1 MMSNTDNVVTDL
13 KHAQQQILAY
23 MQAHW
28 RLFLFEGIF
37 FILLGSCALIVP
49 RFFSV
54 FIAIFLGWIMVI
66 GGVTQVSRVLFLPKI
81 PGVGLWLSLGIL
93 QLVVGILLIADPIA
107 GVLTLTL
114 MLALFFAV
122 EGAIK
127 IYMAWKMRPLP
138 HWGYLLLSGITAM
151 VLAFAIIAFWSD
163 IPQWLLGLFLGINM
177 MMLGVAMVK
186 IGLHHYDRTDKVG

>member
-1 MMSNTDNVVTDL
+1 MSDTDDIVTDL
-13 KHAQQQILAY
+13 KQAQQQLLAY

-28 RLFLFEGIF
+28 RLILFEGIF
-37 FILLGSCALIVP
+37 FILLGFCAFIIP

-54 FIAIFLGWIMVI
+54 FIAIFLGWIIVI

-81 PGVGLWLSLGIL
+81 PGFGWWLGLGIL
-93 QLVVGILLIADPIA
+93 QLVVGFLLIADPIA

-122 EGAIK
+122 EGVIK
-127 IYMAWKMRPLP
+127 IYMAWMMRPLP
-138 HWGYLLLSGITAM
+138 HWGYVLFSGITAL
-151 VLAFAIIAFWSD
+151 VLASIMLAFWSD

-186 IGLHHYDRTDKVG
+186 IGLHHNDRADKVG

>member
-1 MMSNTDNVVTDL
+1 MMSNTDNIATDL

-23 MQAHW
+23 MQTHW

-37 FILLGSCALIVP
+37 FILLGFCAFIVP

-54 FIAIFLGWIMVI
+54 FIAIFLGWIIVI

-81 PGVGLWLSLGIL
+81 PGVGLWLTLGIL

-122 EGAIK
+122 EGVIK
-127 IYMAWKMRPLP
+127 IYMAWMMRPLP
-138 HWGYLLLSGITAM
+138 HWGYVLLSGITAV

-186 IGLHHYDRTDKVG
+186 IGLHHNDRTDKVG